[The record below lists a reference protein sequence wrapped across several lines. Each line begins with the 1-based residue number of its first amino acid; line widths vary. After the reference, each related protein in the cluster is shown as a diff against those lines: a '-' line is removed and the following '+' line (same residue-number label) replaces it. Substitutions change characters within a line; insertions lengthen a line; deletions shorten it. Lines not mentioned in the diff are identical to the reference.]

1 MITTALFA
9 LVTSQVFVDRGT
21 YTIHLESMGSG
32 KPMVAI
38 AGGPGFSGRTVWAI
52 GYDLQDTA
60 RVLLFDQLGTG
71 GSKFKP
77 GKKPTQLSIDKTVDD
92 LEATRKKLGY
102 KKWDVFGQSWGALV
116 AGLYVTKYPNSVDR
130 LCLASLPGLDMDDYM
145 VLGQSLQDRVP
156 EDYETETRKMLWGKE
171 NDERTSIRIFRD
183 SVYYFYDV
191 ETAQEY
197 AKRIPETL
205 FSPATFGAMYG
216 DINQQNFDRIKV
228 GLKKWS
234 GRTLIQ
240 HGHQD
245 PTGGAMGYKW
255 ASYGQNST
263 VKMYNRCGHFSWL
276 EPSITNTFF
285 TDMRAFLGLKPP
297 AYSQNDFFSA
307 TRAGLDLRRKLDG
320 WPFGYVPSPSK

>member
-1 MITTALFA
+1 MITAALFA
-9 LVTSQVFVDRGT
+9 HVTSQVLVDRGT

-60 RVLLFDQLGTG
+60 KVFLFDQLGTG

-77 GKKPTQLSIDKTVDD
+77 GNKPSQLSIDKTVDD
-92 LEATRKKLGY
+92 LEAARKKLGF

-130 LCLASLPGLDMDDYM
+130 LCLASLPGLDMEDYL
-145 VLGQSLQDRVP
+145 VLGQSLRDRVP
-156 EDYETETRKMLWGKE
+156 EQYETETMALLKGKT
-171 NDERTSIRIFRD
+171 NDERTAIRIYRD

-191 ETAQEY
+191 ETAKEY
-197 AKRIPETL
+197 ANRMPETL
-205 FSPATFGAMYG
+205 FNAATFGSMYG

-228 GLKKWS
+228 GLKKWN
-234 GRTLIQ
+234 GKTLIQ

-255 ASYGQNST
+255 ASFAKNPT
-263 VKMYNRCGHFSWL
+263 VKMYNLCGHFSWL

-297 AYSQNDFFSA
+297 AYSESDFFNA
-307 TRAGLDLRRKLDG
+307 NRARVALRRKLDG
-320 WPFGYVPSPSK
+320 WPFGYAPSASH